1 MMQVMMKMVS
11 IGGKQPHN
19 TGPIRMTTADNVRLW
34 LVGDPYMQHLTRKAI
49 RANKNKGEAA
59 MALIKTLRDMG
70 VTETPD
76 GAKIT
81 YTSVRRA
88 ITLQEGY

>member
-1 MMQVMMKMVS
+1 MQVVMKMVS
-11 IGGKQPHN
+11 IGGKQRLS
-19 TGPIRMTTADNVRLW
+19 TGHIRMTTADNVRLW
-34 LVGDPYMQHLTRKAI
+34 LVGDPYMSTLTHKAI

-59 MALIKTLRDMG
+59 MALIKTLREMG
-70 VTETPD
+70 LTETPD
-76 GAKIT
+76 GAKFT